1 MEKMISCEFNMDTA
15 CVELRYTDGMMIS
28 IDCTE
33 VEFKVTHT
41 VKQRAFLDYLIY
53 NAPPDMAGEAGIL
66 TVPNGL
72 ARDLHYAGE
81 LTEKTGAEGVS
92 RTGITRYG
100 SAVPFSLDTKGQRPD
115 TQLYLLMRSVY
126 TVAKKNASEPSLI
139 LDKTKNRRETKN
151 MKQYVVDAF
160 TDQVFHGNQAA
171 VCVLDKWLSEELM
184 INITRENNFS
194 ETAFTVKEGEKWHL
208 RWFTPGGEIDLCGHA
223 TLGTAFVLLN
233 YYEKDAQQVVFTTL
247 SGDLIVTRKGELYE
261 MEFPAYDL
269 KKVDVTAAMEDA
281 LGASVKEAYLARDL
295 LCVLDDEQAV
305 RELKP
310 DLEKIKQ
317 IDGLLVHVTAR
328 GRDEDCVS
336 RSFAPKLSVA
346 EDPVC
351 GSGHCHI
358 IPYWADLLGKNDLVA
373 YQASKRGGTLYCRR
387 EGSKIFM
394 AGKAA
399 LYSID
404 ELFI

>member
-1 MEKMISCEFNMDTA
+1 
-15 CVELRYTDGMMIS
+15 
-28 IDCTE
+28 
-33 VEFKVTHT
+33 
-41 VKQRAFLDYLIY
+41 
-53 NAPPDMAGEAGIL
+53 
-66 TVPNGL
+66 
-72 ARDLHYAGE
+72 
-81 LTEKTGAEGVS
+81 
-92 RTGITRYG
+92 
-100 SAVPFSLDTKGQRPD
+100 
-115 TQLYLLMRSVY
+115 
-126 TVAKKNASEPSLI
+126 
-139 LDKTKNRRETKN
+139 

-171 VCVLDKWLSEELM
+171 VCVLDHWLSEELM
-184 INITRENNFS
+184 MNITRENNFS

-208 RWFTPGGEIDLCGHA
+208 RWFTPGGEIDLCGHT
-223 TLGTAFVLLN
+223 TLATAFVLLN
-233 YYEKDAQQVVFTTL
+233 YYEKDAQLVVFTTL

-269 KKVDVTAAMEDA
+269 KKVDVTVAMEDA

-295 LCVLDDEQAV
+295 LCVLDDEQVV
-305 RELKP
+305 RDLKP
-310 DLEKIKQ
+310 DLEKIKK

-328 GRDEDCVS
+328 GRDADCIS

-358 IPYWADLLGKNDLVA
+358 IPYWADLLGKDELVA

>member
-1 MEKMISCEFNMDTA
+1 MRRKQETGAAHSEKPQSA
-15 CVELRYTDGMMIS
+15 GGYTD
-28 IDCTE
+28 E
-33 VEFKVTHT
+33 KV
-41 VKQRAFLDYLIY
+41 
-53 NAPPDMAGEAGIL
+53 
-66 TVPNGL
+66 
-72 ARDLHYAGE
+72 
-81 LTEKTGAEGVS
+81 
-92 RTGITRYG
+92 
-100 SAVPFSLDTKGQRPD
+100 
-115 TQLYLLMRSVY
+115 
-126 TVAKKNASEPSLI
+126 
-139 LDKTKNRRETKN
+139 NR

-160 TDQVFHGNQAA
+160 SDRVFHGNQAA
-171 VCVLDKWLSEELM
+171 VCVLDAWPDEALM
-184 INITRENNFS
+184 MDITRENNFS

-233 YYEKDAQQVVFTTL
+233 FYEKDAQQLVFTTM
-247 SGDLIVTRKGELYE
+247 SGELTVSRKGELYE

-269 KKVDVTAAMEDA
+269 KKVDVTPAMEDA
-281 LGASVKEAYLARDL
+281 LGAPVREAYLARDL
-295 LCVLDDEQAV
+295 LCVLDDEETV
-305 RELKP
+305 RNLNP

-328 GRDEDCVS
+328 GKDEDCVS

-358 IPYWADLLGKNDLVA
+358 IPYWADSLGKNELVA
-373 YQASKRGGTLYCRR
+373 YQASRRGGTLYCRR
-387 EGSKIFM
+387 EGSRIFM